1 MSRVTVSGSDAAQIP
16 SHPVATGKPQKF
28 LIFTQWFSFA
38 GLALFFLGILYFN
51 LHEYD
56 IGPVGVILICG
67 PLLFLFCFLFIGS
80 TVLLFSWKPII
91 NVYDD
96 SVRFSVIGISI
107 DRSEVLK
114 AVARRSELSE
124 DWRVDIE
131 LAKPKSGRWLICL
144 LYPVAFAFK
153 NKVFISPMFLA
164 WPRREVKESIV
175 AALCP
180 GANRP
185 GSQGPWG

>member
-1 MSRVTVSGSDAAQIP
+1 MSRLTVGGSEAAQVP
-16 SHPVATGKPQKF
+16 PCPVVTGRPQRF
-28 LIFTQWFSFA
+28 LVFTQWVSFA
-38 GLALFFLGILYFN
+38 GLSLFFFGILYFN
-51 LHEYD
+51 LYEYD
-56 IGPVGVILICG
+56 IGPVGVIIICV
-67 PLLFLFCFLFIGS
+67 PLLFLFFFLFIGS
-80 TVLLFSWKPII
+80 TILLFSWVPIVK
-91 NVYDD
+91 VYQD

-131 LAKPKSGRWLICL
+131 LAKPKSGRLLICL

-164 WPRREVKESIV
+164 SPRREVKESIV

-185 GSQGPWG
+185 GSQGPWD

>member
-1 MSRVTVSGSDAAQIP
+1 MNRVTVNSSEASRIP
-16 SHPVATGKPQKF
+16 PYLVATGRPQWF
-28 LIFTQWFSFA
+28 IILTLWICFGGLSLIFS
-38 GLALFFLGILYFN
+38 GILYFN
-51 LHEYD
+51 LNEYD
-56 IGPVGVILICG
+56 IGPLGLVIILVSFIV
-67 PLLFLFCFLFIGS
+67 LFSFLFIGN
-80 TVLLFSWKPII
+80 TILLFSWKPII
-91 NVYDD
+91 KVYQD

-124 DWRVDIE
+124 DWRIDIE
-131 LAKPKSGRWLICL
+131 LAKPKSGRLLICL

-164 WPRREVKESIV
+164 SPRREVKESIV

-180 GANRP
+180 GTNRP
-185 GSQGPWG
+185 GSQGPWD